1 MKRKIISGIMAM
13 MLCAGS
19 TALAAEVHESQAQ
32 TNLVNRIR
40 QAEMQEQPKE
50 ETIQDRVAK
59 LLQENKVQEIQE
71 QKVSLPKVAIM
82 YVNNAKTTYDAD
94 VDKEL
99 FKYLNKAI
107 PEDTYE
113 LVDGSP
119 YVEKLNKLGYMDISM
134 AERADIL
141 DAFAGED
148 VDYCLYLEVQPFV
161 ARDKI
166 SFFTVGKDI
175 TTSIPFKMI
184 NLGTGKYI
192 FNGTFTEKAS
202 DSSMIGGIGNK
213 SVAMKALDS
222 AGEKILSEIQVRLP
236 KEKSLVEAQ

>member
-1 MKRKIISGIMAM
+1 M
-13 MLCAGS
+13 
-19 TALAAEVHESQAQ
+19 
-32 TNLVNRIR
+32 
-40 QAEMQEQPKE
+40 
-50 ETIQDRVAK
+50 
-59 LLQENKVQEIQE
+59 
-71 QKVSLPKVAIM
+71 
-82 YVNNAKTTYDAD
+82 
-94 VDKEL
+94 
-99 FKYLNKAI
+99 
-107 PEDTYE
+107 
-113 LVDGSP
+113 
-119 YVEKLNKLGYMDISM
+119 EKLNKLGYMDISM